1 MKNLFLR
8 CLLAAGF
15 AAVCASLQAQPAAHY
30 PPGVEGIKGASL
42 PPPGLYVRDYNY
54 FYASHR
60 LNDSN
65 GKSTAPGDFDAF
77 TYGNIPRV
85 LWITDLKLLEG
96 SVGLDALYPLL
107 YQNVTAGGA
116 DDDHFGAGDL
126 FAEATISWH
135 PGQWDL
141 AVGTG
146 LWMPTGNSGRPM
158 GTDAGLGYWT
168 WMLTAG
174 ATWYVDEQKTWA
186 VSMLN
191 RYEFNT
197 EQRDTDNRAG
207 QVYTME
213 WGVSKT
219 FEKVYDVGVVGYY
232 QQQVTSTI
240 IEGVGP
246 IHRSQVA
253 AVGPEVSVAFPK
265 PMVLLSFRYLFEFT
279 SESRAQGR
287 TACLT
292 LTKRF

>member
-1 MKNLFLR
+1 MP
-8 CLLAAGF
+8 C
-15 AAVCASLQAQPAAHY
+15 
-30 PPGVEGIKGASL
+30 
-42 PPPGLYVRDYNY
+42 
-54 FYASHR
+54 
-60 LNDSN
+60 
-65 GKSTAPGDFDAF
+65 
-77 TYGNIPRV
+77 
-85 LWITDLKLLEG
+85 
-96 SVGLDALYPLL
+96 YPLL

-116 DDDHFGAGDL
+116 DDDHFGVGDL

-135 PGQWDL
+135 PGQLDL

-146 LWMPTGNSGRPM
+146 MWMPTGNSGRPM

-174 ATWYVDEQKTWA
+174 ATLYIDEEKTWA

-197 EQRDTDNRAG
+197 EQRDTDIYPG

-219 FEKVYDVGVVGYY
+219 LEKVYDVGVVGYY
-232 QQQVTSTI
+232 QQQVTSST
-240 IEGVGP
+240 GVP
-246 IHRSQVA
+246 ASARSQVA

-265 PMVLLSFRYLFEFT
+265 PMMFLSFRYLFEFT